1 MRPFAPLSFF
11 ALAGLALAQPAPAPI
26 AFEEI
31 AARSGL
37 SFVTNNCPTPNKNQ
51 PETMVSGV
59 ALFDYDG
66 DGFLDVY
73 FTNGADIPSLQK
85 DDPKYN
91 NRLFRNNRNGTFTDV
106 TDKAG
111 VSGKGYGLA
120 VAIGDYDNDGHP
132 DLFLA
137 SVTANQLFHNNG
149 DGTFTDVT
157 EQSRLAG
164 GILNGLKMW
173 SASAAW
179 FDYNKDGRLDLFV
192 SNYCKWEVNKDPV
205 CVSGKNSQRG
215 YCDPRR
221 YDPLPNQLYRN
232 NGDGTFTDVS
242 AETGIAKHYGK
253 GMGAAIA
260 DYDGDGWIDVFVAND
275 NSPNFLFRNLAG
287 KRFEEVA
294 LAAGV
299 AFTDQGM
306 AVSGMGA
313 DFRDVNNDGLPDI
326 WHTAIE
332 NETFP
337 LYLNAGKGQFTEVTG
352 RSGVAQHTINMS
364 GWSNFIAD
372 LDNDGWKDL
381 FVARSNVLDNS
392 QELSNRSYPEPN
404 ALFRNLAHSQD
415 PGGPLPNGRGSAPS
429 RAREQAAAANK
440 REDTPGALK
449 FQNVSATAGPAFQLA
464 APHRGAAFGDLD
476 NDGRLDMVVS
486 VLGGRAKLFRNVTA
500 DSNHWISLQLTGTK
514 SNRMGIGAQ
523 LRLTAGD
530 GRVQYNQVTTSTG
543 FACSSDVRAHF
554 GLGSAK
560 SVRELQIIWPSGVRQ
575 VLTDLP
581 VDRIIPVKE
590 P

>member
-1 MRPFAPLSFF
+1 VTLAMRPFAPLSF
-11 ALAGLALAQPAPAPI
+11 LALAAAAFAQIAPGPI
-26 AFEEI
+26 VFEEL

-37 SFVTNNCPTPNKNQ
+37 HFVTHNSPTPNKNQ

-59 ALFDYDG
+59 ALFDYDN

-73 FTNGADIPSLQK
+73 FTNGAGIPSLQK
-85 DDPKYN
+85 NDPKYN
-91 NRLFRNNRNGTFTDV
+91 NRLFHNNRDGTFTDV

-111 VSGKGYGLA
+111 VAGRGYGLA
-120 VAIGDYDNDGHP
+120 VAVGDYDNDGHP

-137 SVTANQLFHNNG
+137 NVTANQLFHNNG
-149 DGTFTDVT
+149 DGTFSDVT
-157 EQSRLAG
+157 DKGRLAG

-173 SASAAW
+173 SVSAVW
-179 FDYNKDGRLDLFV
+179 FDYNKDGRLDLFL

-205 CVSGKNSQRG
+205 CVSCKNSQRG
-215 YCDPRR
+215 DCDPRR

-232 NGDGTFTDVS
+232 NGDGTFTGVS
-242 AETGIAKHYGK
+242 AET
-253 GMGAAIA
+253 
-260 DYDGDGWIDVFVAND
+260 DD
-275 NSPNFLFRNLAG
+275 NSLNFLFHNLAG

-326 WHTAIE
+326 WHTAID

-352 RSGVAQHTINMS
+352 RSGVVQPTINMS
-364 GWSNFIAD
+364 GGSNFIAD

-381 FVARSNVLDNS
+381 FAARSNVLDNS
-392 QELSNRSYPEPN
+392 QEISNRSYPEPN
-404 ALFRNLAHSQD
+404 AIFRNL
-415 PGGPLPNGRGSAPS
+415 G
-429 RAREQAAAANK
+429 
-440 REDTPGALK
+440 TLK
-449 FQNVSATAGPAFQLA
+449 FLNVSATAGQDFQLA
-464 APHRGAAFGDLD
+464 APHRGAAFGHLD
-476 NDGRLDMVVS
+476 HDGRIDMVVS
-486 VLGGRAKLFRNVTA
+486 VLGGRAKLFHNVPA
-500 DSNHWISLQLTGTK
+500 NSNHWVSLQLTGTK
-514 SNRMGIGAQ
+514 SNRMAIGAQ
-523 LRLTAGD
+523 LRLTADNGK
-530 GRVQYNQVTTSTG
+530 VQYNQVTTSTG
-543 FACSSDVRAHF
+543 FACSSDVRVHF
-554 GLGSAK
+554 GPGSAK
-560 SVRELQIIWPSGVRQ
+560 SVRELQILWPSGVRQ